1 MELTLMEFIM
11 IIKDHLLTWQVGV
24 PNRQE
29 KLYRL
34 LARLFDEIDLNGN
47 LLLDWDEFTNY
58 IIEKASVLNNVKHQ
72 MDEIKKYTHR
82 RLHLSKEI
90 TDPIWKL
97 VYISDQNLIAYVEE
111 GSMKVHFL
119 NAKTGERIN
128 SKGLA
133 MTKQKPKP
141 KQEQIMMLN
150 NKQ

>member
-1 MELTLMEFIM
+1 MELTLVEFIM
-11 IIKDHLLTWQVGV
+11 IIKDHLLTWQIGV

-72 MDEIKKYTHR
+72 MDEIKRYTFR
-82 RLHLSKEI
+82 RLTLSKDI
-90 TDPIWKL
+90 TQPIWKL
-97 VYISDQNLIAYVEE
+97 VYISDVNLIAYVEE
-111 GSMKVHFL
+111 ESQKIYFL

-128 SKGLA
+128 QKG
-133 MTKQKPKP
+133 
-141 KQEQIMMLN
+141 
-150 NKQ
+150 